1 MKRAHPLSLRLL
13 ICAPMVLSGVI
24 MRFIGLEFKE
34 SSPDNVVA
42 KFCPDKIPE
51 IRRVVVPLFPTFKVE
66 AGAVRRADLSRV
78 PGYWM
83 VFFDL
88 NTHFTETVN
97 RGKTVGSFQKMSDLC
112 GSKRNGT

>member
-1 MKRAHPLSLRLL
+1 
-13 ICAPMVLSGVI
+13 MVLSGVI

-66 AGAVRRADLSRV
+66 AVDPTAAGDCFTGVLVKQYAETKDIVASARYASAAAAISVQHLGAQPSLPTKEAIDEFIAARS
-78 PGYWM
+78 
-83 VFFDL
+83 
-88 NTHFTETVN
+88 
-97 RGKTVGSFQKMSDLC
+97 
-112 GSKRNGT
+112 

>member
-1 MKRAHPLSLRLL
+1 
-13 ICAPMVLSGVI
+13 MVLSGVI

-66 AGAVRRADLSRV
+66 AGAVRPRR
-78 PGYWM
+78 P
-83 VFFDL
+83 
-88 NTHFTETVN
+88 
-97 RGKTVGSFQKMSDLC
+97 FQCTRIQDGFLP
-112 GSKRNGT
+112 N

>member
-1 MKRAHPLSLRLL
+1 
-13 ICAPMVLSGVI
+13 

-66 AGAVRRADLSRV
+66 AGALSPRSPLPCTRMQDGFRSISTPILRKQSMVDRQSAPSRKWVIFVDPLAREPNMTARWEMDLS
-78 PGYWM
+78 PG
-83 VFFDL
+83 
-88 NTHFTETVN
+88 TV
-97 RGKTVGSFQKMSDLC
+97 SSP
-112 GSKRNGT
+112 

>member
-1 MKRAHPLSLRLL
+1 
-13 ICAPMVLSGVI
+13 

-51 IRRVVVPLFPTFKVE
+51 IRRVVVPLFPTFKVQE
-66 AGAVRRADLSRV
+66 GLESRSRGGQGAQTFPVYQDTGWF
-78 PGYWM
+78 P
-83 VFFDL
+83 FNL

>member
-1 MKRAHPLSLRLL
+1 
-13 ICAPMVLSGVI
+13 

-66 AGAVRRADLSRV
+66 AGAVFPVYQDTGGF
-78 PGYWM
+78 P
-83 VFFDL
+83 FNL

>member
-1 MKRAHPLSLRLL
+1 
-13 ICAPMVLSGVI
+13 MVLSGVI

-66 AGAVRRADLSRV
+66 AVDPTAAGDCFRPFPCTRILDGFLSISTPILRKQSIV
-78 PGYWM
+78 ERQSAPS
-83 VFFDL
+83 
-88 NTHFTETVN
+88 
-97 RGKTVGSFQKMSDLC
+97 RK
-112 GSKRNGT
+112 